1 MLVTF
6 TPTGGG
12 TAINLAGAAS
22 DCSDDVQGF
31 AAAYRDADSVEDIV
45 GATYPQTFRRGN
57 RAVSASFRT
66 TWLYSTVD
74 AAQTAAL
81 GLLDEFA
88 TTGVVTFKD
97 STATTRL
104 TLTGA
109 LVTMSIES
117 MQGCTVVYSYS
128 ITGYIA

>member
-1 MLVTF
+1 MLVTY

-12 TAINLAGAAS
+12 TAITLAGSAS

-45 GATYPQTFRRGN
+45 GAAYPQTFRRGN

-74 AAQTAAL
+74 AAQAAAL
-81 GLLDEFA
+81 GLLDEFT
-88 TTGVVTFKD
+88 TTGVVTFRN
-97 STATTRL
+97 SAGTTNL

-109 LVTMSIES
+109 LVNGSIES
-117 MQGCTVVYSYS
+117 QQGCTVVYAYS

>member
-1 MLVTF
+1 MLVAY

-12 TAINLAGAAS
+12 TSITLAGSAS

-31 AAAYRDADSVEDIV
+31 SAAYRDADSVEDIV
-45 GATYPQTFRRGN
+45 GAAYPQTFRRGN

-74 AAQTAAL
+74 AAQAAAL
-81 GLLDEFA
+81 ALMSKF
-88 TTGVVTFKD
+88 TITGVVTFKD
-97 STATTRL
+97 SAGTTNM

-109 LVTMSIES
+109 LVNGSVES
-117 MQGCTVVYSYS
+117 QQGCTVVYSYS

>member
-1 MLVTF
+1 MLVTY

-12 TAINLAGAAS
+12 TAVTLAGAAS
-22 DCSDDVQGF
+22 DCSDDPQGL
-31 AAAYRDADSVEDIV
+31 ALACRDADSVEDIV
-45 GATYPQTFRRGN
+45 GAAYPATFRRGN
-57 RAVSASFRT
+57 RAVSVSFRT
-66 TWLYSTVD
+66 TWLYSTID

-81 GLLDEFA
+81 GLMDEFA

-97 STATTRL
+97 NGGTTRL

-109 LVTMSIES
+109 LVVGSVES
-117 MQGCTVVYSYS
+117 NPGCTVVYAYS

>member
-1 MLVTF
+1 MLVTY

-12 TAINLAGAAS
+12 TAITLAGAAS

-31 AAAYRDADSVEDIV
+31 ALAYRDADSVEDIV
-45 GATYPQTFRRGN
+45 GAAYPATFRRGN
-57 RAVSASFRT
+57 RAVSVSFRT
-66 TWLYSTVD
+66 TWLYSTIE

-81 GLLDEFA
+81 DLPTKFL
-88 TTGVVTFKD
+88 TTGVVVFKD
-97 STATTRL
+97 NGGTTRL

-109 LVTMSIES
+109 LVTGSVES
-117 MQGCTVVYSYS
+117 MTGCSNAYAYS

>member
-1 MLVTF
+1 MLVTY

-12 TAINLAGAAS
+12 TAITLAGAAS
-22 DCSDDVQGF
+22 DLSDDPQGL
-31 AAAYRDADSVEDIV
+31 ALAYRDADSVEDIV
-45 GATYPQTFRRGN
+45 GASYPATFRRGN

-66 TWLYSTVD
+66 TWLYSTID

-81 GLLDEFA
+81 GLMDEF
-88 TTGVVTFKD
+88 TLTGVVTFKD
-97 STATTRL
+97 NGGTTRL

-109 LVTMSIES
+109 LVVGSVES
-117 MQGCTVVYSYS
+117 NPGCTVVYAYS

>member
-1 MLVTF
+1 MLVAY

-12 TAINLAGAAS
+12 TSITLAGSAS

-31 AAAYRDADSVEDIV
+31 SAAYRDADSVEDIV
-45 GATYPQTFRRGN
+45 GAAYPATFRRGN

-74 AAQTAAL
+74 AAQAAAL
-81 GLLDEFA
+81 ALMSKF
-88 TTGVVTFKD
+88 TITGVVTFKD
-97 STATTRL
+97 SAGTTNM

-109 LVTMSIES
+109 LVNGSVES
-117 MQGCTVVYSYS
+117 QQGCTVVYSYS